1 MSRSKTRAAGKKLFR
16 RVRRQRIKYITILPS
31 LITILNGLC
40 GFAAIV
46 FTAEGAALSAGKLS
60 ADHDIPFFTFGSTTY
75 FAISGY
81 MILMA
86 MIADLLDGQLARR
99 VKGTSSFGGQ
109 LDSLCDMIS
118 FGVAPAFLML
128 KILEC
133 ELRAVGF
140 ADERFLQRFIW
151 MAAAAYIS
159 CTAIRLAR
167 FNVENE
173 EDESAHM
180 SFLGLPTPAAAGVIV
195 SLVIFHQEI
204 FQTLSIICALPFMAL
219 GMSILMVS
227 RIRYPH
233 VLNQYLRGKKP
244 FGHLIRALLL
254 LVFLY
259 WYLQTALVVIFC
271 GFAASSFVK
280 WLYYRVIVSRFLRKW
295 THKGSRDERGI
306 VAAAQGSDSTVAPDG
321 QTNGKDPHIAN
332 E

>member
-1 MSRSKTRAAGKKLFR
+1 
-16 RVRRQRIKYITILPS
+16 
-31 LITILNGLC
+31 
-40 GFAAIV
+40 
-46 FTAEGAALSAGKLS
+46 
-60 ADHDIPFFTFGSTTY
+60 
-75 FAISGY
+75 

-86 MIADLLDGQLARR
+86 MIADMLDGQLARR

-109 LDSLCDMIS
+109 LDSLCDIIS

-133 ELRAVGF
+133 ELRSIGF
-140 ADERFLQRFIW
+140 ADESFLQRFIW

-167 FNVENE
+167 FNVENV

-180 SFLGLPTPAAAGVIV
+180 SFMGLPTPAAAGVIV

-204 FQTLSIICALPFMAL
+204 FQTLAIICMLPFLAL

-233 VLNQYLRGKKP
+233 VLNQYLRGKQP
-244 FGHLIRALLL
+244 FAHLIRALLL

-259 WYLQTALVVIFC
+259 WYLQAALVLIFC

-280 WLYYRVIVSRFLRKW
+280 WFYSRIFVTHFLRKPP
-295 THKGSRDERGI
+295 HKDGRDEAGL
-306 VAAAQGSDSTVAPDG
+306 VPTAQDSRLTVLAEGHADERDRDTLG
-321 QTNGKDPHIAN
+321 
-332 E
+332 